1 MNRQMEK
8 ASKSN
13 DADLFSALN
22 YDFHL
27 KICMQCHNNELI
39 KELQS
44 LGLDIRVLDA
54 EKNEIEIKELDDDED
69 DTAPSLPAGR
79 DTEPEDLIPEESAG
93 EGEEIEEPDDSDLD
107 LSDDIALDD
116 LDDLDSFELGDD
128 IE

>member
-1 MNRQMEK
+1 MAQLK
-8 ASKSN
+8 ARYWFKARYSIGE
-13 DADLFSALN
+13 AL
-22 YDFHL
+22 
-27 KICMQCHNNELI
+27 E
-39 KELQS
+39 
-44 LGLDIRVLDA
+44 
-54 EKNEIEIKELDDDED
+54 ELDDDED